1 MIEQKELNF
10 ENGNMT
16 DFLSLPATELLEEFG
31 KGSHIPGSGC
41 AAALSAL
48 LGIEMMK
55 TVCKLTLQK
64 PQYGKEHTQIQIVL
78 EQLEKKCKPEILR
91 LFNQDIEVF
100 HRVSTYRIARDKAKN
115 TKNHEEFRRKALDE
129 LRIATEI
136 PIQICQICFELIEI
150 AISIFDKGFKS
161 ARGDSGVAISNL
173 LSAICGGLFVI
184 FLNLN
189 SFYKSKWLD
198 ETRKRAEELMRRYN
212 KFQVVAFEK
221 VLELYESLDDAD
233 KQLKLEFFGDE

>member
-1 MIEQKELNF
+1 MTEQKELNF
-10 ENGNMT
+10 EGENKI

-31 KGSHIPGSGC
+31 KGSHIPGSGS

-64 PQYGKEHTQIQIVL
+64 PQYEKEHTQIKVIL
-78 EQLEKKCKPEILR
+78 EQLEKKYKPEILQ
-91 LFNQDIEVF
+91 LFNKDIEAF
-100 HRVSTYRIARDKAKN
+100 HRVSTYRKERDKAKN
-115 TKNHEEFRRKALDE
+115 TKNYEELRKKALDE
-129 LRIATEI
+129 LRVATEI

-198 ETRKRAEELMRRYN
+198 ETTKRAEDLVRRYN

-221 VLELYESLDDAD
+221 VLELYEGLDDANY
-233 KQLKLEFFGDE
+233 QLKFEFFGDE